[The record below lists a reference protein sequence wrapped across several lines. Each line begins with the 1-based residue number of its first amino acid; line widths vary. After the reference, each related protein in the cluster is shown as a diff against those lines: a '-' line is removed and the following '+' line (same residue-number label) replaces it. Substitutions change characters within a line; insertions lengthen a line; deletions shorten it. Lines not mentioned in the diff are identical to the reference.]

1 MPYDTLTLESTGPV
15 TVLTL
20 NRPRQSNSLNGQLL
34 LDLKNALDEV
44 DQSGARC
51 LLITGAGK
59 AFCGGADLLSSQANP
74 DGLSVGDGIAFAMDQ
89 RYHPV
94 LRRLKEL
101 RVPTVAAVNGACAGG
116 GVGVALACDIAV
128 AARSA
133 FFQLTF
139 CPKLGLVPDL
149 GSTWALPR
157 AVGRARATALAMLG
171 VRLPA
176 AEAAATGLIWRCVD
190 DAALRAESLEI
201 AATLSRGPTLALTR
215 TRQELDAALRRTFDE
230 QLEAE
235 RTAQRLLGDRAELA
249 EGVRAFAQKRA
260 PDFSKL

>member
-101 RVPTVAAVNGACAGG
+101 RVPTVAAVNGACAVGG
-116 GVGVALACDIAV
+116 
-128 AARSA
+128 
-133 FFQLTF
+133 
-139 CPKLGLVPDL
+139 LG
-149 GSTWALPR
+149 G
-157 AVGRARATALAMLG
+157 
-171 VRLPA
+171 
-176 AEAAATGLIWRCVD
+176 
-190 DAALRAESLEI
+190 ALRAPPAGGCAPRAPFVADACWLR
-201 AATLSRGPTLALTR
+201 AASAAAASSRGSGANHVSCEPWR
-215 TRQELDAALRRTFDE
+215 PGSLRSFANATSRPD
-230 QLEAE
+230 
-235 RTAQRLLGDRAELA
+235 GNRA
-249 EGVRAFAQKRA
+249 
-260 PDFSKL
+260 